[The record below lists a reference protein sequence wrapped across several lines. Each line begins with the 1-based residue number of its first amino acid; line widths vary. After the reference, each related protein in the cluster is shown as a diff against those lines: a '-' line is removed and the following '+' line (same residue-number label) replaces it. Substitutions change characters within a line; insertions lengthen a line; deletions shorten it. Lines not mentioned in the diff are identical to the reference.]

1 MSITILS
8 WDIGVSNLSYCLLQY
23 KDDEKNIVTKSKTC
37 VNNII
42 SNDKFINLKDIT
54 IDDIGNK
61 TTIKHWGILDISG
74 NIDDCS
80 QDNYTFFSNLE
91 DLKAKNRDSDNDD
104 IEITMKQMKGL
115 GKKNIIMDAENE
127 IESKTESKT
136 ENKTKTKTKTEKKN
150 KTKNKKETK
159 TEKKNKTKNKKETKT
174 KKDNQKNNKDKK
186 TKSKAKPNKKKYD
199 VNVISVIL
207 FKKLDELMADI
218 TRNTDINSD
227 MIDYILIENQPSL
240 KNPKMK
246 TIQVLV
252 YSYFM
257 IRTKIDVVDTDNI
270 NNSID
275 DTDNMI
281 TTPNIQFISALGKLK
296 YCKDEEIEKM
306 FNHLKSKYTIRK
318 KKGIEYCKLYMGD
331 KDIPNNNF
339 FESNKKKDDLAD
351 SYLQAIQ
358 FMFKTK
364 K

>member
-23 KDDEKNIVTKSKTC
+23 QNDKKNITTKTKIGIDG
-37 VNNII
+37 II
-42 SNDKFINLKDIT
+42 SNDKFINLKDTSIN
-54 IDDIGNK
+54 DIGDK

-91 DLKAKNRDSDNDD
+91 DLKAKNCDNDD

-115 GKKNIIMDAENE
+115 GKKNIIID
-127 IESKTESKT
+127 TESKS
-136 ENKTKTKTKTEKKN
+136 KTKTEKKN

-159 TEKKNKTKNKKETKT
+159 SKKE
-174 KKDNQKNNKDKK
+174 NEKNNKGKK
-186 TKSKAKPNKKKYD
+186 KKPKKKKYD

-207 FKKLDELMADI
+207 FKKLDELMTDI
-218 TRNTDINSD
+218 ARNTDINSD

-257 IRTKIDVVDTDNI
+257 IRTKIDVVDIVDTDNI
-270 NNSID
+270 DYKIDDSID
-275 DTDNMI
+275 NDTDNMI
-281 TTPNIQFISALGKLK
+281 TTPNIQFVSALGKLK

-339 FESNKKKDDLAD
+339 FESNKKKDDFAD
-351 SYLQAIQ
+351 SYLQAVQ

>member
-54 IDDIGNK
+54 IDEIGNK
-61 TTIKHWGILDISG
+61 TTIIHWGILDISG

-91 DLKAKNRDSDNDD
+91 DLKAKNCDSDNDD

-115 GKKNIIMDAENE
+115 GKKNIIMDAENK
-127 IESKTESKT
+127 IESKT
-136 ENKTKTKTKTEKKN
+136 ENKTKTKTKT
-150 KTKNKKETK
+150 KTE
-159 TEKKNKTKNKKETKT
+159 TEKKNKTKNKKETKN

-186 TKSKAKPNKKKYD
+186 TKSKAKPKKKKYD

-218 TRNTDINSD
+218 AKNTDINSD

-257 IRTKIDVVDTDNI
+257 IRTKIDVVDIVDTDNI
-270 NNSID
+270 DNNIDNNKTED
-275 DTDNMI
+275 DTNNI
-281 TTPNIQFISALGKLK
+281 TNTPNIQFISALGKLK

-318 KKGIEYCKLYMGD
+318 KKGIEYCKLYMDD

>member
-61 TTIKHWGILDISG
+61 TTIKHWGILDISS

-91 DLKAKNRDSDNDD
+91 DLKAKNHDNDD

-127 IESKTESKT
+127 IESKTE
-136 ENKTKTKTKTEKKN
+136 NKTKTKTEKKN
-150 KTKNKKETK
+150 K
-159 TEKKNKTKNKKETKT
+159 NKTKN

-186 TKSKAKPNKKKYD
+186 TKSKAKPKKKKYD

-207 FKKLDELMADI
+207 FKKLDELMSDI
-218 TRNTDINSD
+218 AKNTDINSD

-275 DTDNMI
+275 DTDTDTDNII

-306 FNHLKSKYTIRK
+306 FNHLKSKYTVRK
-318 KKGIEYCKLYMGD
+318 KKGIEYCKKYMS
-331 KDIPNNNF
+331 DIDVPNNNF

>member
-1 MSITILS
+1 
-8 WDIGVSNLSYCLLQY
+8 
-23 KDDEKNIVTKSKTC
+23 
-37 VNNII
+37 
-42 SNDKFINLKDIT
+42 
-54 IDDIGNK
+54 
-61 TTIKHWGILDISG
+61 
-74 NIDDCS
+74 
-80 QDNYTFFSNLE
+80 
-91 DLKAKNRDSDNDD
+91 
-104 IEITMKQMKGL
+104 MKGL
-115 GKKNIIMDAENE
+115 GKKNIIID
-127 IESKTESKT
+127 TESKS
-136 ENKTKTKTKTEKKN
+136 KTKTEKKN

-159 TEKKNKTKNKKETKT
+159 SKKE
-174 KKDNQKNNKDKK
+174 NEKNNKGKK
-186 TKSKAKPNKKKYD
+186 KKPKKKKYD

-207 FKKLDELMADI
+207 FKKLDELMTDI
-218 TRNTDINSD
+218 ARNTDINSD

-257 IRTKIDVVDTDNI
+257 IRTKIDVVDIVDTDNI
-270 NNSID
+270 DYKIDDSID
-275 DTDNMI
+275 NDTDNMI
-281 TTPNIQFISALGKLK
+281 TTPNIQFVSALGKLK

-339 FESNKKKDDLAD
+339 FESNKKKDDFAD
-351 SYLQAIQ
+351 SYLQAVQ

>member
-54 IDDIGNK
+54 IDEIGNK

-91 DLKAKNRDSDNDD
+91 DLKAKNRDRNIDD
-104 IEITMKQMKGL
+104 TEITIKQMKGL
-115 GKKNIIMDAENE
+115 GKKNINMDTKIENE
-127 IESKTESKT
+127 
-136 ENKTKTKTKTEKKN
+136 TKSKTEKKN
-150 KTKNKKETK
+150 KTKN
-159 TEKKNKTKNKKETKT
+159 

-186 TKSKAKPNKKKYD
+186 TKSKAKPKKKKYD

-218 TRNTDINSD
+218 TKNTDINSD

-257 IRTKIDVVDTDNI
+257 IRTKIDVVDTDN
-270 NNSID
+270 NDNC
-275 DTDNMI
+275 DNM
-281 TTPNIQFISALGKLK
+281 TNTPNIQFISALGKLK

-331 KDIPNNNF
+331 KDIANNNF

>member
-159 TEKKNKTKNKKETKT
+159 TEKKNKNKKKKKNKNKKETKTEKKNKTKNKKETKT
-174 KKDNQKNNKDKK
+174 KKDNQKNNKEEK
-186 TKSKAKPNKKKYD
+186 
-199 VNVISVIL
+199 
-207 FKKLDELMADI
+207 
-218 TRNTDINSD
+218 
-227 MIDYILIENQPSL
+227 IEN
-240 KNPKMK
+240 N
-246 TIQVLV
+246 
-252 YSYFM
+252 
-257 IRTKIDVVDTDNI
+257 
-270 NNSID
+270 
-275 DTDNMI
+275 
-281 TTPNIQFISALGKLK
+281 FI
-296 YCKDEEIEKM
+296 
-306 FNHLKSKYTIRK
+306 
-318 KKGIEYCKLYMGD
+318 
-331 KDIPNNNF
+331 
-339 FESNKKKDDLAD
+339 
-351 SYLQAIQ
+351 
-358 FMFKTK
+358 
-364 K
+364 

>member
-1 MSITILS
+1 MS
-8 WDIGVSNLSYCLLQY
+8 DI
-23 KDDEKNIVTKSKTC
+23 
-37 VNNII
+37 
-42 SNDKFINLKDIT
+42 
-54 IDDIGNK
+54 
-61 TTIKHWGILDISG
+61 
-74 NIDDCS
+74 
-80 QDNYTFFSNLE
+80 
-91 DLKAKNRDSDNDD
+91 AK
-104 IEITMKQMKGL
+104 
-115 GKKNIIMDAENE
+115 
-127 IESKTESKT
+127 
-136 ENKTKTKTKTEKKN
+136 
-150 KTKNKKETK
+150 
-159 TEKKNKTKNKKETKT
+159 
-174 KKDNQKNNKDKK
+174 
-186 TKSKAKPNKKKYD
+186 
-199 VNVISVIL
+199 
-207 FKKLDELMADI
+207 
-218 TRNTDINSD
+218 NTDINSD

-275 DTDNMI
+275 DTDTDTDNII

-306 FNHLKSKYTIRK
+306 FNHLKSKYTVRK
-318 KKGIEYCKLYMGD
+318 KKGIEYCKKYMS
-331 KDIPNNNF
+331 DIDVPNNNF